1 MAINPLDLVTSPDQ
15 APVPQP
21 GFFDGQM
28 PAVPASDDIDLGGEK
43 LLGERSAGRACF
55 APSLNNCKYRPPHR
69 DHEKAS
75 LQLDQDLTDGKITLI
90 TRRSLCY

>member
-15 APVPQP
+15 APAPQP

-28 PAVPASDDIDLGGEK
+28 PAVPASDDIDLGEEK
-43 LLGERSAGRACF
+43 LLGEPSAGRACF